1 MEKLF
6 AVKAQTNEGW
16 NPTGTSLYPSSFTPT
31 SILPIYFPVS
41 CHKNIYIYMYIYSCP
56 PLTEQIA
63 EFCVNLTSDLSVC
76 QPALVFFPFFPLSAT
91 YIPDPT
97 GNASCGDDWT
107 YQIPFLTLHHCD
119 TNSNF
124 HWVKSFSKQ
133 DFEIL
138 KAKLV
143 RQIKHVHDIR
153 FHFVH

>member
-1 MEKLF
+1 MKDEVQPVHRFTLHLLHQLPYF
-6 AVKAQTNEGW
+6 L
-16 NPTGTSLYPSSFTPT
+16 SIFLYLV
-31 SILPIYFPVS
+31 I
-41 CHKNIYIYMYIYSCP
+41 KIYIYMYIYSCP